1 MNLLWNNSF
10 VIKLEMIT
18 YNTASNSPSP
28 VAATSEVGTDH
39 PSVSL
44 SLPLVQLAVQQH
56 ILRGEFFGFNT
67 LLLEV
72 MFCCKHYLS
81 TNVNCP
87 TVQLARIDI
96 SYTQPANTLCVCLVE
111 L

>member
-1 MNLLWNNSF
+1 
-10 VIKLEMIT
+10 MIT

-56 ILRGEFFGFNT
+56 ILRGEFIGFNT

-72 MFCCKHYLS
+72 MFLLRTLSLYKCQLLHSVICK
-81 TNVNCP
+81 N
-87 TVQLARIDI
+87 
-96 SYTQPANTLCVCLVE
+96 
-111 L
+111 